1 MASFCFPTATGP
13 ALTLEWSGAGDWGRV
28 GGWDG
33 GELSPQPHLIPT
45 QAHAQK
51 GRRCIKEPR
60 GQGACMAGDVL
71 TRKDWPGWVGHGP
84 LWGLGSQSS
93 GQWGPAE
100 GLHQAGG

>member
-1 MASFCFPTATGP
+1 
-13 ALTLEWSGAGDWGRV
+13 
-28 GGWDG
+28 
-33 GELSPQPHLIPT
+33 
-45 QAHAQK
+45 
-51 GRRCIKEPR
+51 
-60 GQGACMAGDVL
+60 MAGDVL